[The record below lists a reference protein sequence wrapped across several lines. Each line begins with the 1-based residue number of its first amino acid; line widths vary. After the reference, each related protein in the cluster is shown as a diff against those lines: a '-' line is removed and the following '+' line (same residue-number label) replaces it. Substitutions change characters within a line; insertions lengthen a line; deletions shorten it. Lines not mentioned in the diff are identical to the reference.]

1 MSNCKPRYVCTGLI
15 LMALSWTLG
24 RINASITYAPLL
36 RYVCLIM
43 LIPAIFVFINSKT
56 TLGKCII
63 YITNT
68 AICCGGFFYAIYF
81 RQPLGFIVI
90 FCSWVSSIYY
100 FLYSEEKKKDKLPI
114 MLTNIVLC
122 FVTIALFLHSANRMF
137 NPIHSGLLNGGSVI
151 W

>member
-1 MSNCKPRYVCTGLI
+1 MSNCKPRYVCMGLI
-15 LMALSWTLG
+15 LMALSWILG

-36 RYVCLIM
+36 RYICLIM

-63 YITNT
+63 YITNA
-68 AICCGGFFYAIYF
+68 AIFCGGLFYAIYF
-81 RQPLGFIVI
+81 RQPLGFVVI
-90 FCSWVSSIYY
+90 FRSWVSSVYY
-100 FLYSEEKKKDKLPI
+100 FLYSEEKKKDKLPV
-114 MLTNIVLC
+114 MLTNIFLC
-122 FVTIALFLHSANRMF
+122 FATIALFLHSANMMF